1 MLIVSVKE
9 VHEPMYSYR
18 IAGVNNVQVVLAR
31 ELLPG
36 KIDSKYT
43 FPQKLLIIEYFYS
56 PDYVGLLV
64 FSKDEGSRECLP
76 AKSAFERFLPSVIPH
91 VVSNEIGIP

>member
-1 MLIVSVKE
+1 MLNVSVKE
-9 VHEPMYSYR
+9 VHKPAYSYR

-36 KIDSKYT
+36 KVDSKFT
-43 FPQKLLIIEYFYS
+43 FLQKLLIIEYFFS
-56 PDYVGLLV
+56 PDYVGLLM

-91 VVSNEIGIP
+91 VVSEKI